1 MDGRARLPRSR
12 RLRLCGARVATL
24 LCLGIAAL
32 ASCQPFRDDDA
43 GFHAPLMDFAEYDAC
58 VARGGRWLVHTH
70 RCSESLLGDAEP

>member
-1 MDGRARLPRSR
+1 MDGRGRLPRSP
-12 RLRLCGARVATL
+12 RLPLSGAPVPTM